1 MGILTETVADGGV
14 IDWRP
19 GHVAD
24 PSALELVL
32 LDFPT
37 STIRGGAGSIADLEP
52 WHDAGYAPA
61 GVAGVYMRAVPG
73 AARGV
78 YELRMADPAAPWAS
92 EWTARLVGA
101 GSASRFVGAAA
112 GDVAAAVAA
121 DASMAARD
129 TALLG
134 ALALGLASLRWPV
147 LRAPALLASAA
158 AVLLRS
164 AP

>member
-19 GHVAD
+19 GNVAD
-24 PSALELVL
+24 PAAIELVL

-92 EWTARLVGA
+92 EWTARLIGA
-101 GSASRFVGAAA
+101 GSASRFVGAASEA
-112 GDVAAAVAA
+112 ASEVAAASSATV
-121 DASMAARD
+121 MR
-129 TALLG
+129 TGVVLG
-134 ALALGLASLRWPV
+134 AVGLGLASLRWPA

-158 AVLLRS
+158 VVLMRG
-164 AP
+164 PR